1 MKTMQFLAAG
11 MLSGAAI
18 VAQAADQ
25 QQVADQQQN
34 TEKRLQ
40 AAQERLEAAA
50 KEVAELSMAA
60 GDHARQ
66 VVRVMRHGGEG
77 DGPMLGINID
87 ISDQRNGNARDGV
100 RIISVSP
107 GGPAAASGLKAGD
120 VITSFNGKS
129 LKGGGEQAASE
140 QLVAAI
146 GATRAGESVPLEY
159 LRDGS
164 TIKTTIK
171 PATLPAETRRN
182 IRIDGGPDLADL
194 PELKGLRDID
204 GPLPGRMFG
213 MAVRDRSGFGSAELV
228 ELSPAL
234 GRYFGTDKGLLLV
247 RAPKEAQ
254 LKLQDGDVLLDVDGR
269 VPGGVGH
276 AYQILNSYRAG
287 EALKLHI
294 MRQQK
299 RVELQV
305 VMPGRSDKG
314 SDRD

>member
-1 MKTMQFLAAG
+1 MTTMRYLVAGLLA
-11 MLSGAAI
+11 GAAA
-18 VAQAADQ
+18 VAQGAETQ
-25 QQVADQQQN
+25 QD
-34 TEKRLQ
+34 TDKRLQ

-60 GDHARQ
+60 GDSGRR
-66 VVRVMRHGGEG
+66 VVRIVRRGGEG

-87 ISDQRNGNARDGV
+87 TSDQRNGSAREGV
-100 RIISVSP
+100 RVISVSP
-107 GGPAAASGLKAGD
+107 GGPAAAAGLKAGD
-120 VITSFNGKS
+120 LISAFNGKA
-129 LKGGGEQAASE
+129 LKSAGEQAASE

-146 GATRAGESVPLEY
+146 ADTKPGESVPIEY
-159 LRDGS
+159 QRDGS

-171 PATLPAETRRN
+171 PAKLPPEIRRN
-182 IRIDGGPDLADL
+182 IRIEGGPDLPDL
-194 PELKGLRDID
+194 PELKGLRDFD

-213 MAVRDRSGFGSAELV
+213 MALRDRSGFGSAELV

-234 GRYFGTDKGLLLV
+234 GKYFGTDKGLLVV

-254 LKLQDGDVLLDVDGR
+254 LKLQDGDVLLDIDGR
-269 VPGGVGH
+269 VPNGVGH

-305 VMPGRSDKG
+305 AMPGRGDK
-314 SDRD
+314 D